1 MEHNTARKQ
10 VNNSDGFFNDL
21 PNLSSVRKPKWKR
34 KSKIFQPTVVNDDE
48 ESFDEADDPNNNVQV
63 RMAEVEA
70 MRMAMRRELK
80 LEARQRKLR
89 KLARMK
95 QTELSR
101 RTMSEKPTTAFTTA
115 SNQSAAAHS
124 ESLEQLQSDVPLGK
138 TVKRHGKKVDRSPEQ
153 YISDPKS
160 PEAKERPSN
169 SKKGKRLFDET
180 DTEMRE

>member
-1 MEHNTARKQ
+1 MEHINARKQ

-21 PNLSSVRKPKWKR
+21 PNFSSLRKPKWKR
-34 KSKIFQPTVVNDDE
+34 KSKIFQPTVVNDE

-115 SNQSAAAHS
+115 SNQSAVPHS
-124 ESLEQLQSDVPLGK
+124 ESLEQLESDVPLGK
-138 TVKRHGKKVDRSPEQ
+138 VVKRHGKKNDRSPE
-153 YISDPKS
+153 
-160 PEAKERPSN
+160 
-169 SKKGKRLFDET
+169 
-180 DTEMRE
+180 